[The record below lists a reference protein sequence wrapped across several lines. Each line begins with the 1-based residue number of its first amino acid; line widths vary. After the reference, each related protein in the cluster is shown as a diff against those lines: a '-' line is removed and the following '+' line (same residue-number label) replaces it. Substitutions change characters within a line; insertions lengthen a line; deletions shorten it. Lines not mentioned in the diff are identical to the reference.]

1 MDAHAHDEATGSAAP
16 VQYKSGVSS
25 MCNQTSFVIIRKI
38 MTPMRCGVA
47 LTDGYGGDIG
57 IANAPG
63 CVRWFGAVFC
73 EGVSFAGV
81 VKWQTQR
88 T

>member
-1 MDAHAHDEATGSAAP
+1 
-16 VQYKSGVSS
+16 
-25 MCNQTSFVIIRKI
+25 
-38 MTPMRCGVA
+38 MTPIRCGIA
-47 LTDGYGGDIG
+47 LTDGYGDDIG
-57 IANAPG
+57 IANDPR
-63 CVRWFGAVFC
+63 CVRWFVAVFC

>member
-1 MDAHAHDEATGSAAP
+1 
-16 VQYKSGVSS
+16 
-25 MCNQTSFVIIRKI
+25 
-38 MTPMRCGVA
+38 MTPMRCGIA

-57 IANAPG
+57 AAKAPG
-63 CVRWFGAVFC
+63 CARRFGAVFC
-73 EGVSFAGV
+73 EGVRFAGV

>member
-1 MDAHAHDEATGSAAP
+1 
-16 VQYKSGVSS
+16 
-25 MCNQTSFVIIRKI
+25 
-38 MTPMRCGVA
+38 MTPIRCGIA
-47 LTDGYGGDIG
+47 LTDGYDCHIG
-57 IANAPG
+57 AASAPG

-73 EGVSFAGV
+73 EGVRVAGV